1 MHPEKSGDYV
11 KKRKFQ
17 KGFFL
22 YNRTMYIETE
32 RLIIRDFTASDVDD
46 FAHLVADEE
55 VMRFSLKGP
64 LSKEEAKEYFQ
75 RRILGHYEE
84 HGFGVWAVLHR
95 EKLIGFA
102 GLISQTIDEEKWV
115 ELAYRFTP
123 KFWGKGFATEAAMAI
138 CQYAFETLGLK
149 QLISIIDPKNTPSI
163 KLASRVGMNFWK
175 EAVFHGFHVRIYV
188 LKQVAVVPYQKSWHE
203 DYKSEKE
210 KLEKAFHG
218 LGIAFEHIGS
228 TSIPGC
234 YAKPIID
241 ILGMTPDILE
251 VDRFNEALA
260 KLEYNALGENGM
272 RQRRFFIRRGSS
284 PVNLHIFEET
294 DPEVQRHLR
303 FRDYLRSHPDKMIE
317 YSQLKESL
325 ARQMPHHIYQ
335 YTLKKEKF
343 VKSIDFLA
351 ASAASPIVNGQETP
365 KRKRWTQDQI
375 LKAMEANSHLHM
387 TYYPKYIPSME
398 IIFEFDAT
406 VVQSQ
411 ISDDTFNYVLSA
423 HFTENN
429 ADWRIA
435 HIINHYKKKS
445 LPFSWW
451 VGPSDTPENLSD
463 LLNQHG
469 LRFKEDNVGMYL
481 VLDHFHPPATSPLF
495 FQRVDS
501 AEQMKDFAHVI
512 LEFGLDPKIHEL
524 IYSQLPPV
532 LYRGAAPFQFYVGYL
547 DGVPVA
553 TGSLVLH
560 ANVAGIYYVITSS
573 SHRKKGFG
581 TAMTEHLLEQA
592 KAKKYSISTLQ
603 ALAEGKGLYERLGF
617 KTLCSFK
624 EYSH

>member
-1 MHPEKSGDYV
+1 
-11 KKRKFQ
+11 
-17 KGFFL
+17 
-22 YNRTMYIETE
+22 MYIETE
-32 RLIIRDFTASDVDD
+32 RLIIRDLTSNDLDD
-46 FAHLVADEE
+46 FAHLVANEE

-84 HGFGVWAVLHR
+84 HGFGLWAVLHR

-102 GLISQTIDEEKWV
+102 GLITQTIDEEKWV

-123 KFWGKGFATEAAMAI
+123 KFWGKGFATEAALAI

-149 QLISIIDPKNTPSI
+149 QLISIIDPKNTPSM
-163 KLASRVGMNFWK
+163 KLASRIGMNFWK
-175 EAVFHGFHVRIYV
+175 EAVFHGFQVKIYV
-188 LKQVAVVPYQKSWHE
+188 LKRVAVVTYQKSWAE

-210 KLEKAFHG
+210 KLAKAFQG
-218 LGIAFEHIGS
+218 LEISFDHIGS

-234 YAKPIID
+234 HAKPIID
-241 ILGMTPDILE
+241 ILGATPDILE
-251 VDRFNEALA
+251 VDRFNESLA
-260 KLEYNALGENGM
+260 KLSYNAMGENGM

-325 ARQMPHHIYQ
+325 AKQMPHHIYQ
-335 YTLKKEKF
+335 YTLKKEAF

-351 ASAASPIVNGQETP
+351 ASAASPIVHRHETQ
-365 KRKRWTQDQI
+365 KRKKWTQEQI
-375 LKAMEANSHLHM
+375 LKAMEANTLLQM
-387 TYYPKYIPSME
+387 TYFGKYIPTME

-411 ISDDTFNYVLSA
+411 IPEDTFNYVISA

-429 ADWRIA
+429 ADWRIS
-435 HIINHYKKKS
+435 HVISLYKKKS

-451 VGPSDTPENLSD
+451 VGPSDTPENLSE
-463 LLNQHG
+463 LLQQHG
-469 LRFKEDNVGMYL
+469 LRFKEENIGMYL
-481 VLDHFHPPATSPLF
+481 ALDHFQPTAVSPLAF
-495 FQRVDS
+495 KRVDS
-501 AEQMKDFAHVI
+501 SEQMEDFTHV
-512 LEFGLDPKIHEL
+512 LVEL
-524 IYSQLPPV
+524 GINPQVYCEAPPV
-532 LYRGAAPFQFYVGYL
+532 LYRGEAPFQFYVGYL

-553 TGSLVLH
+553 TGILVLH
-560 ANVAGIYYVITSS
+560 ANVAGIYYVIISP

-581 TAMTEHLLEQA
+581 TAMMEHLIQQA
-592 KAKKYSISTLQ
+592 KAKKYSICTLQ
-603 ALAEGKGLYERLGF
+603 ASADGKGLYKRLGF
-617 KTLCSFK
+617 KPLCSFK
-624 EYSH
+624 EFAP